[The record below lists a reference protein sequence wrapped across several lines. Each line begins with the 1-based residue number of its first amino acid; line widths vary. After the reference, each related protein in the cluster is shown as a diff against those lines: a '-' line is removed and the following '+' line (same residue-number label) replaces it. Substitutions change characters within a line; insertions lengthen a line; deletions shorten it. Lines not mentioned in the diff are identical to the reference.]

1 MPVSSPKTKK
11 VRVCQGDKV
20 WIRPDKALAI
30 ANRSLSS
37 QNDRD
42 WVIDLIK
49 QEREPHTVMVHM
61 SSRWTG
67 NLSVMFYGITL
78 TVKDS
83 EIIRA

>member
-1 MPVSSPKTKK
+1 MPASSPKARK

-20 WIRPDKALAI
+20 WIRPDKAREI
-30 ANRSLSS
+30 AHRSLSS
-37 QNDRD
+37 QHDRD
-42 WVIDLIK
+42 WVIDLIQ

-67 NLSVMFYGITL
+67 NLSVIFYGITL